1 MGVPAPVRC
10 VALCAKRYG
19 DRLGIV
25 PLETFHDGAKR
36 LADPPHERGVDE
48 KKKNQGK
55 GKKRKD
61 EPLARAVEFLDH
73 RRLVA
78 DDKLGEWGSVPTGKH
93 SREYDSAILFV
104 VSNFFDA
111 LSGWNKMESCV

>member
-1 MGVPAPVRC
+1 MLEERARRSRQF
-10 VALCAKRYG
+10 AKLRVISTQSV

-36 LADPPHERGVDE
+36 LANPPHERGVDE

-78 DDKLGEWGSVPTGKH
+78 DDKLGERGSVPTRKR
-93 SREYDSAILFV
+93 S
-104 VSNFFDA
+104 
-111 LSGWNKMESCV
+111 